1 MNIISIC
8 NSDLKTFW
16 EEKEFVVIICE
27 WFLSNT
33 LTYVACHFSRAIPKI
48 LLDLTL
54 PLSKILSK
62 ILLVLIFHI
71 QLLLVA
77 LSLAV
82 V

>member
-1 MNIISIC
+1 MNIISTC

-16 EEKEFVVIICE
+16 EEKEFVVIICDCE
-27 WFLSNT
+27 WFLSNST
-33 LTYVACHFSRAIPKI
+33 IPKI

-71 QLLLVA
+71 QPLLVA